1 MPRLKKKRC
10 CRAFNGE
17 KIFKPVGIKMCE
29 MDSVQI
35 ELDEFEAIRLCDY
48 EGKNQIEASE
58 SIGLS
63 RGTIQRLLQSGRKK
77 ILDALL
83 HDKAIV
89 IKNDFE
95 NISEEK

>member
-83 HDKAIV
+83 YDKAIV
-89 IKNDFE
+89 IKNNFE